1 LENYTR
7 DPESFIVQPS
17 EPGRDPADIDLLV
30 VGNPDRGDLYHATQE
45 AARRLNRPVNPVV
58 DGPADTETVTTDLPK
73 AHAIIDACD
82 NAVSHLTV
90 FVP

>member
-1 LENYTR
+1 MLRAQFGASMGKILRPIDRIRATR
-7 DPESFIVQPS
+7 
-17 EPGRDPADIDLLV
+17 
-30 VGNPDRGDLYHATQE
+30 HAVE
-45 AARRLNRPVNPVV
+45 YLDDEVRV
-58 DGPADTETVTTDLPK
+58 DTETVTTDLPK